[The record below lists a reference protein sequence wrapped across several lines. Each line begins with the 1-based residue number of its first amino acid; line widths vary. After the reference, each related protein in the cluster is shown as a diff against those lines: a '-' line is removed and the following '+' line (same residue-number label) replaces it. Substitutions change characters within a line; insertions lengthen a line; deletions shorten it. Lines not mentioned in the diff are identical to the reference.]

1 MRVGLVLRAL
11 GKEQKKEDNAEAQRS
26 AEVRGD
32 SGGSIGMVCDCA
44 DSGLKSG
51 VGGVAAVRRARRA
64 VPLRVVGKPR

>member
-32 SGGSIGMVCDCA
+32 SGGSIGMV
-44 DSGLKSG
+44 G
-51 VGGVAAVRRARRA
+51 VIAQTQV
-64 VPLRVVGKPR
+64 